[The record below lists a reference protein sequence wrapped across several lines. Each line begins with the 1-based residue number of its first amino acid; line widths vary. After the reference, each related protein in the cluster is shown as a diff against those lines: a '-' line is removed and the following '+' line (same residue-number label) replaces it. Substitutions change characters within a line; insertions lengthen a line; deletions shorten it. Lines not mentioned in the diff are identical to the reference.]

1 VVVRVKTLR
10 KLITNKKIKNTQAD
24 EVVARVKALRKQSR
38 ELEEEIALI
47 QTAALAAA
55 GVLKKK
61 LALIQTAALAAAGV
75 YVYECVCR
83 CVCVCVCVGVC
94 VCV

>member
-1 VVVRVKTLR
+1 VVV
-10 KLITNKKIKNTQAD
+10 
-24 EVVARVKALRKQSR
+24 RVKALRKQSR

-55 GVLKKK
+55 GV
-61 LALIQTAALAAAGV
+61 

-83 CVCVCVCVGVC
+83 CWG
-94 VCV
+94 